1 MNNSDLSID
10 LIWFM
15 IDETLRLMV
24 LPANDGAGSKDAIVE
39 NVFYGSIRNPPNAVI
54 FWFWILLLGA
64 ANSIVRSK
72 TDQPNVKFI

>member
-10 LIWFM
+10 LICFM
-15 IDETLRLMV
+15 IDVTAVKKKNETLRLMV

-39 NVFYGSIRNPPNAVI
+39 NVFYGCIRNPPNAVI

-64 ANSIVRSK
+64 EISL
-72 TDQPNVKFI
+72 